1 MRLPTHQLP
10 RLRRLAL
17 AAALLGTGL
26 AQAAGLAITSGSV
39 TGGLA
44 FDADANGQLLSNG
57 ASLADASG
65 QNFLLGLGS
74 LSASNALAGGGK
86 TTTLDQLWSA
96 NASLDASN
104 AMTLT
109 FNLDATSALTLGG
122 DGQFGGGTSRS
133 SLLLDAELA
142 VTSTGEAAG
151 TAVRLV
157 FAGTADSLVNT
168 TGPSLDVTPTF
179 DLVVRDAQSN
189 ILGSWQGLAVGS
201 STAFSFSLDTRVGD
215 SLLFSLSHDSTG
227 LLGSATGLAAGGDT
241 LDATALLSGT
251 VQVTAVPEPES
262 YALFLAG
269 LAALGLLRKRQGQG
283 RR

>member
-1 MRLPTHQLP
+1 MRMPTQTLP

-39 TGGLA
+39 TGSLA
-44 FDADANGQLLSNG
+44 FQADANGQLLSNG

-65 QNFLLGLGS
+65 QNVLLGLGS
-74 LSASNALAGGGK
+74 FSASNALAGGGK
-86 TTTLDQLWSA
+86 TTTLDQLWA
-96 NASLDASN
+96 AHASLDASD
-104 AMTLT
+104 AMNLA
-109 FNLDATSALTLGG
+109 FNLDTSSALVLGG
-122 DGQFGGGTSRS
+122 DGPFDGGTDQS

-142 VTSTGEAAG
+142 VISTGEANG

-157 FAGTADSLVNT
+157 FAGTAESLVNT
-168 TGPSLDVTPTF
+168 TGPALDVTPTF

-189 ILGSWQGLAVGS
+189 ILGSWQGLAAGS
-201 STAFSFSLDTRVGD
+201 STTFSFSLDTRVGD
-215 SLLFSLSHDSTG
+215 SLFLSLSHDSTS
-227 LLGSATGLAAGGDT
+227 LLGSAGSLATGGDV

-269 LAALGLLRKRQGQG
+269 LAALGLLHKRQGL
-283 RR
+283 RRR

>member
-1 MRLPTHQLP
+1 MRMPTHPLP

-17 AAALLGTGL
+17 TAALLGTGL

-39 TGGLA
+39 TGSLA
-44 FDADANGQLLSNG
+44 FQAEANGQLLSNG
-57 ASLADASG
+57 TSLADASG

-74 LSASNALAGGGK
+74 FSASNALAGAGK
-86 TTTLDQLWSA
+86 TTTLDQLWAA
-96 NASLDASN
+96 NASLDASD
-104 AMTLT
+104 AMKLS
-109 FNLDATSALTLGG
+109 FNLDATSTLVLGG
-122 DGQFGGGTSRS
+122 DGQFNGGTDQS

-168 TGPSLDVTPTF
+168 TGPLLDVTPTF

-189 ILGSWQGLAVGS
+189 ILGSWQGLAVGG

-215 SLLFSLSHDSTG
+215 SLFFSISHDSTG
-227 LLGSATGLAAGGDT
+227 LLGSTSSLAAGGDT

-251 VQVTAVPEPES
+251 VQVTAVPEPET

-269 LAALGLLRKRQGQG
+269 LAALGLLHKRQGQS

>member
-1 MRLPTHQLP
+1 MRMPTQHLP

-17 AAALLGTGL
+17 TAALLGTGL

-39 TGGLA
+39 TGSLA
-44 FDADANGQLLSNG
+44 VDAEANGQLFSNS

-74 LSASNALAGGGK
+74 LGTSNALAGGGK
-86 TTTLDQLWSA
+86 TTTLGQLWSA
-96 NASLDASN
+96 NASLDASDPMN
-104 AMTLT
+104 LR
-109 FNLDATSALTLGG
+109 FNLDASSALTLGG

-168 TGPSLDVTPTF
+168 TGPALDVTPTF

-201 STAFSFSLDTRVGD
+201 SATFSFSLDTRVGD
-215 SLLFSLSHDSTG
+215 SLFFSLSHDSTS
-227 LLGSATGLAAGGDT
+227 LLGSASSLAAGGDT

-251 VQVTAVPEPES
+251 VQVTAVPEPET

-269 LAALGLLRKRQGQG
+269 LAALGLLHKRQGQG

>member
-1 MRLPTHQLP
+1 
-10 RLRRLAL
+10 
-17 AAALLGTGL
+17 
-26 AQAAGLAITSGSV
+26 
-39 TGGLA
+39 
-44 FDADANGQLLSNG
+44 
-57 ASLADASG
+57 
-65 QNFLLGLGS
+65 
-74 LSASNALAGGGK
+74 
-86 TTTLDQLWSA
+86 
-96 NASLDASN
+96 
-104 AMTLT
+104 
-109 FNLDATSALTLGG
+109 
-122 DGQFGGGTSRS
+122 
-133 SLLLDAELA
+133 
-142 VTSTGEAAG
+142 
-151 TAVRLV
+151 VRLV

-269 LAALGLLRKRQGQG
+269 LAALCLLRKRQGQG